1 MWDDYIRLFV
11 SNCSVWVII
20 ETEVMDLVQTDIL
33 IVGGGPAGLTA
44 GVYASRAG
52 MRSILLESGFA
63 GGQASTTDKIEN
75 YPGFPEGVGG
85 MDLMMA
91 FEQQYSRLPGG
102 EVRYDGVQ
110 SIDLKAKTAL
120 TLSGETIQ
128 AKAVILC
135 MGAEPRKLGVPGEA
149 ELTGMGVSYCA
160 TCDGAFFRGKEV
172 AVVGGGDTAV
182 EDAVYLKRIAK
193 VKMIHR
199 RDELRAA
206 SRAGMQLM
214 QDDTVEKLLSCT
226 VEKIERVDGRLRL
239 TLHDIKANAPK
250 EIAVDGLFVAV
261 GTQPRS
267 ALIREQLP
275 LDASGYVIAGEDT
288 CTDIPGVYVAGDLR
302 RRPLKQVITA
312 AADGAVSASMAIK
325 FVLEQ

>member
-1 MWDDYIRLFV
+1 MIH
-11 SNCSVWVII
+11 
-20 ETEVMDLVQTDIL
+20 TDIL
-33 IVGGGPAGLTA
+33 IIGGGPAGLTA

-52 MRSILLESGFA
+52 MNSIVLESGFV

-85 MDLMMA
+85 IDLMMA

-110 SIDLKAKTAL
+110 SVDLAAK
-120 TLSGETIQ
+120 
-128 AKAVILC
+128 KAVTAMGEEISARAIILA

-149 ELTGMGVSYCA
+149 ELTGQGVSYCA

-182 EDAVYLKRIAK
+182 EDAVYLKRMAK
-193 VKMIHR
+193 VHMIHR

-206 SRAGMQLM
+206 SRAGMQLL
-214 QDDTVEKLLSCT
+214 QDAEVEKHLSCT
-226 VEKIERVDGRLRL
+226 VEKIEKADGRLKL
-239 TLHDIKANAPK
+239 TVKDIKAGEMFELMA
-250 EIAVDGLFVAV
+250 DGLFVAV
-261 GTQPRS
+261 GTQPRTD
-267 ALIREQLP
+267 LVKDQLET
-275 LDASGYVIAGEDT
+275 DGAGYVIAGEDT
-288 CTDIPGVYVAGDLR
+288 LTSIPGVFVAGDMR

-312 AADGAVSASMAIK
+312 AADGAVAASQAIK
-325 FVLEQ
+325 FVLER

>member
-1 MWDDYIRLFV
+1 MI
-11 SNCSVWVII
+11 
-20 ETEVMDLVQTDIL
+20 QTDIL
-33 IVGGGPAGLTA
+33 IIGGGPAGLTA

-52 MRSILLESGFA
+52 LNSIVLESGFV

-75 YPGFPEGVGG
+75 YPGFPGGVGG

-91 FEQQYSRLPGG
+91 FEQQYSALPGG

-110 SIDLKAKTAL
+110 EIDLAAKKAV
-120 TLSGETIQ
+120 TLGGEEIR

-149 ELTGMGVSYCA
+149 ELTGQGVSYCA

-172 AVVGGGDTAV
+172 AIVGGGDTAV
-182 EDAVYLKRIAK
+182 EDAVYLKGMAK
-193 VKMIHR
+193 VTMIHR

-214 QDDTVEKLLSCT
+214 EDPAVEKQLSCT
-226 VEKIERVDGRLRL
+226 VEKIEKADDRLKL
-239 TLHDIKANAPK
+239 TVRDIKADALQ
-250 EIAVDGLFVAV
+250 ELTVDGLFVAV

-267 ALIREQLP
+267 ELVKGQLE
-275 LDASGYVIAGEDT
+275 LDSAGYVVAGEDT
-288 CTDIPGVYVAGDLR
+288 ATSVPGVFVAGDLR
-302 RRPLKQVITA
+302 RKPLKQVITA
-312 AADGAVSASMAIK
+312 AADGAVAASRAIQY
-325 FVLEQ
+325 VLER

>member
-1 MWDDYIRLFV
+1 MI
-11 SNCSVWVII
+11 
-20 ETEVMDLVQTDIL
+20 QTDIL
-33 IVGGGPAGLTA
+33 IIGGGPAGLTA

-52 MRSILLESGFA
+52 LNSIVLESGFV

-75 YPGFPEGVGG
+75 YPGFPGGVGG

-91 FEQQYSRLPGG
+91 FEQQYSALPGG

-110 SIDLKAKTAL
+110 EIDLAAKKAV
-120 TLSGETIQ
+120 TLGGEEIR

-149 ELTGMGVSYCA
+149 ELTGQGVSYCA

-172 AVVGGGDTAV
+172 AIVGGGDTAV
-182 EDAVYLKRIAK
+182 EDAVYLKGMAK
-193 VKMIHR
+193 VTMIHR

-214 QDDTVEKLLSCT
+214 EDPAVEKQLSCT
-226 VEKIERVDGRLRL
+226 VEKIEKADGRLKL
-239 TLHDIKANAPK
+239 TVRDIKADALQ
-250 EIAVDGLFVAV
+250 ELIVDGLFVAV

-267 ALIREQLP
+267 ELVKGQLE
-275 LDASGYVIAGEDT
+275 LDGAGYVVAGEDT
-288 CTDIPGVYVAGDLR
+288 ATSVPGVFVAGDLR
-302 RRPLKQVITA
+302 RKPLKQVITA
-312 AADGAVSASMAIK
+312 AADGAVAASRAIQH
-325 FVLEQ
+325 VLER

>member
-1 MWDDYIRLFV
+1 MMGIRGDFV
-11 SNCSVWVII
+11 I
-20 ETEVMDLVQTDIL
+20 QTDIL
-33 IVGGGPAGLTA
+33 IIGGGPAGLTA

-52 MRSILLESGFA
+52 MNSIVLESGFV

-110 SIDLKAKTAL
+110 SVNLAEKTAV
-120 TLSGETIQ
+120 TMMGEEIR

-135 MGAEPRKLGVPGEA
+135 MGAEPRKLGVPGET
-149 ELTGMGVSYCA
+149 ELTGQGVSYCA

-172 AVVGGGDTAV
+172 AIVGGGDTAV
-182 EDAVYLKRIAK
+182 EDAVYLKRMAK
-193 VKMIHR
+193 VTMIHR

-214 QDDTVEKLLSCT
+214 DDPEVEKLLSCT
-226 VEKIERVDGRLRL
+226 VEKIEKVDGGLKL
-239 TLHDIKANAPK
+239 TVRDIKADALK
-250 EIAVDGLFVAV
+250 EVAVDGLFVAV

-267 ALIREQLP
+267 ELVKDQLAL
-275 LDASGYVIAGEDT
+275 DSAGYVIAGEDT
-288 CTDIPGVYVAGDLR
+288 CTSVPGVYVAGDLR
-302 RRPLKQVITA
+302 KRPLKQVITA
-312 AADGAVSASMAIK
+312 AADGAVAASRAIQ
-325 FVLEQ
+325 FVLER

>member
-1 MWDDYIRLFV
+1 MMGIRGDFV
-11 SNCSVWVII
+11 I
-20 ETEVMDLVQTDIL
+20 QTDIL
-33 IVGGGPAGLTA
+33 IIGGGPAGLTA

-52 MRSILLESGFA
+52 MNSIVLESGFV

-110 SIDLKAKTAL
+110 SVNLAEKTAV
-120 TLSGETIQ
+120 TMMGEEIR

-149 ELTGMGVSYCA
+149 ELTGQGVSYCA

-172 AVVGGGDTAV
+172 AIVGGGDTAV
-182 EDAVYLKRIAK
+182 EDAVYLKRMAK
-193 VKMIHR
+193 VMMIHR

-214 QDDTVEKLLSCT
+214 DDPEVEKLLSCT
-226 VEKIERVDGRLRL
+226 VEKIEKVDGRLKL
-239 TLHDIKANAPK
+239 TVRDIKADALK
-250 EIAVDGLFVAV
+250 EVVVDGLFVAV

-267 ALIREQLP
+267 ELVKDQLAL
-275 LDASGYVIAGEDT
+275 DSAGYVIAGEDT
-288 CTDIPGVYVAGDLR
+288 CTSVPGVYVAGDLR
-302 RRPLKQVITA
+302 KRPLKQVITA
-312 AADGAVSASMAIK
+312 AADGAVAASRAIQ
-325 FVLEQ
+325 FVLER

>member
-1 MWDDYIRLFV
+1 MIH
-11 SNCSVWVII
+11 
-20 ETEVMDLVQTDIL
+20 TDIL

-52 MRSILLESGFA
+52 MNSIVLESGFV

-85 MDLMMA
+85 IDLMMA

-110 SIDLKAKTAL
+110 KIDLATKTVV
-120 TLSGETIQ
+120 TVMGEEISAQ
-128 AKAVILC
+128 AIILA

-149 ELTGMGVSYCA
+149 ELTGQGVSYCA

-182 EDAVYLKRIAK
+182 EDAVYLQRMAK
-193 VKMIHR
+193 VHMIHR
-199 RDELRAA
+199 RDELRAS

-214 QDDTVEKLLSCT
+214 TDPAVEKHLSCT
-226 VEKIERVDGRLRL
+226 VEAIEKVDGRLRL
-239 TLHDIKANAPK
+239 TIRDIKADAMK
-250 EIAVDGLFVAV
+250 SLTVDGLFVAV
-261 GTQPRS
+261 GTQPRTE
-267 ALIREQLP
+267 LVKDQLP
-275 LDASGYVIAGEDT
+275 LDGAGSVIAGEDT
-288 CTDIPGVYVAGDLR
+288 VTDVPGVFIAGDMR

-312 AADGAVSASMAIK
+312 AADGAVAATQAIR
-325 FVLEQ
+325 FVLER

>member
-1 MWDDYIRLFV
+1 MI
-11 SNCSVWVII
+11 
-20 ETEVMDLVQTDIL
+20 QTDIL
-33 IVGGGPAGLTA
+33 IIGGGPAGLTA

-52 MRSILLESGFA
+52 LRSVMLESGFA
-63 GGQASTTDKIEN
+63 GGQASTTDRIEN

-91 FEQQYSRLPGG
+91 FEQQYARLPGG
-102 EVRYDGVQ
+102 ELRYDGVQ
-110 SIDLKAKTAL
+110 RIDLAQKRAV
-120 TLSGETIQ
+120 TLSGEEIC

-182 EDAVYLKRIAK
+182 EDAVYLQRLAR

-199 RDELRAA
+199 RNELRAA

-214 QDDTVEKLLSCT
+214 QDDSVEKFLSCI
-226 VEKIERVDGRLRL
+226 VEKIERIDGRLQL
-239 TLHDIKANAPK
+239 TLRDLKADAQRQLS
-250 EIAVDGLFVAV
+250 VDGLFIAV

-267 ALIREQLP
+267 ELVQGQLALD
-275 LDASGYVIAGEDT
+275 DAGYVDAGEDT
-288 CTDIPGVYVAGDLR
+288 RTSIEGVYAAGDLR
-302 RRPLKQVITA
+302 RKPLKQVITA
-312 AADGAVSASMAIK
+312 AADGAVAASMAIRY
-325 FVLEQ
+325 VLER